1 MTAVQRPAERQMII
15 GGRDSEA
22 SDGARFVRESPGDG
36 EIVAS
41 YPQAAA
47 ADVDRAVSAAR
58 DAFDS
63 GPWPHMSGADRG
75 VVLHRVGQLIR
86 RDATLLAELE
96 ALESGKPIAQALGE
110 VEGTA
115 GLWEY
120 AATVARHTYGD
131 AHNALGANVLGIVVN
146 EPVGVVAMITPWN
159 FPVLIISQKLPFALA
174 VGCTAVVKPSD
185 LTCGTTIHLG
195 ALLREAGLPDGA
207 VNVIT
212 GDGAVGAALC
222 RHPGVDMISFT
233 GSTAVGRVIARDA
246 GEDLKRVEL
255 ELGGKN
261 PQIICA
267 DADLDRAADAVV
279 YGALFNQGE
288 CCNAGS
294 RLLVEE
300 GVSHAVLERI
310 AEQMDRVV
318 VGDPLDPAT
327 QVGAIASEAQLRKIE
342 ALVEDGR
349 AAGASTLVGGSRLQ
363 TEQGCFFQ
371 PTVFSSVE
379 PDMKIAREEI
389 FGPVLSVLTFKSL
402 DEAIRLA
409 NSTLYG
415 LSAGIWTQ
423 DLDKA
428 LRAAKDIRAGTIWVN
443 SWLDGFPEL
452 PFGGFGASGVGRELG
467 RQAVAAFTETK
478 TIQIHS
484 GWRSPWSTVGRWDG

>member
-1 MTAVQRPAERQMII
+1 MTAVQRPAERRMII

-22 SDGARFVRESPGDG
+22 TDGARFVRESPGDG

-41 YPQAAA
+41 YPQATAE
-47 ADVDRAVSAAR
+47 DVDRAVSAAR

-63 GPWPHMSGADRG
+63 GPWPHMSGADRAG
-75 VVLHRVGQLIR
+75 VLHRVGQLIR

-110 VEGTA
+110 VDGTA

-159 FPVLIISQKLPFALA
+159 FPVLIVSQKLPFALA

-195 ALLREAGLPDGA
+195 SLLREAGLPDGV

-212 GDGAVGAALC
+212 GDGTPGAALC

-246 GEDLKRVEL
+246 GGDLKRVEL

-267 DADLDRAADAVV
+267 DADLERAADAVV

-300 GVSHAVLERI
+300 GVSQAVLARI
-310 AEQMDRVV
+310 AEQMEQVV

-363 TEQGCFFQ
+363 TEQGCFFE
-371 PTVFSSVE
+371 PTVFSSVQ
-379 PDMKIAREEI
+379 PDMQIAREEI

-484 GWRSPWSTVGRWDG
+484 GWRSPWSTVGRRDG

>member
-1 MTAVQRPAERQMII
+1 
-15 GGRDSEA
+15 
-22 SDGARFVRESPGDG
+22 
-36 EIVAS
+36 
-41 YPQAAA
+41 
-47 ADVDRAVSAAR
+47 
-58 DAFDS
+58 
-63 GPWPHMSGADRG
+63 
-75 VVLHRVGQLIR
+75 
-86 RDATLLAELE
+86 
-96 ALESGKPIAQALGE
+96 
-110 VEGTA
+110 
-115 GLWEY
+115 
-120 AATVARHTYGD
+120 
-131 AHNALGANVLGIVVN
+131 
-146 EPVGVVAMITPWN
+146 
-159 FPVLIISQKLPFALA
+159 
-174 VGCTAVVKPSD
+174 
-185 LTCGTTIHLG
+185 
-195 ALLREAGLPDGA
+195 
-207 VNVIT
+207 
-212 GDGAVGAALC
+212 
-222 RHPGVDMISFT
+222 MISFT

-300 GVSHAVLERI
+300 GVSQAVLERI

-409 NSTLYG
+409 DSTLYG

-484 GWRSPWSTVGRWDG
+484 GWRSPWSTVGRRDG